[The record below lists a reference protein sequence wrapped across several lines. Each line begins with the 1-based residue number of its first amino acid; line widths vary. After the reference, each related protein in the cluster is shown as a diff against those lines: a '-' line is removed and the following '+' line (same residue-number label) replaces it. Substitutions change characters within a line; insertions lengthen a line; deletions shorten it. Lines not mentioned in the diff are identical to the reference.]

1 VVGIYTI
8 GQVCAATFKS
18 LNAKQVQLWLGH
30 HSPAFTLAVYVHVLS
45 DELPASPFEPVVGI
59 RGERD
64 RPRPGEKPR
73 RSSQPKPPDPPS
85 ACPTWFS
92 TSRSD
97 SNGRPADSKSL
108 GAVSPL
114 FGQAGNPLLRVA

>member
-45 DELPASPFEPVVGI
+45 DELPASPFEPEG
-59 RGERD
+59 GNQ
-64 RPRPGEKPR
+64 GG
-73 RSSQPKPPDPPS
+73 
-85 ACPTWFS
+85 T
-92 TSRSD
+92 
-97 SNGRPADSKSL
+97 RPAEA
-108 GAVSPL
+108 GREASPV
-114 FGQAGNPLLRVA
+114 VAAETA